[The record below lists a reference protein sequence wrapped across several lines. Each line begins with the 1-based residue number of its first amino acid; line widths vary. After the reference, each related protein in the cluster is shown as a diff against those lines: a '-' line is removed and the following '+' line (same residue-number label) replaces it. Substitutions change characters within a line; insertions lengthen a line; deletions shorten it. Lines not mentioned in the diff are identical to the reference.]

1 MSCGRV
7 YVSPL
12 RIIGSRIS
20 QIASRSLSVAGWMAK
35 QASLLKSDEF
45 FKFGFGEDGYTEF
58 FGFVVFGARV
68 RADDDVVGFFAD
80 GAAELVAVLL
90 DKFAGF
96 FAAAVF
102 EGAGE
107 DEGFPGEFLALDFA
121 FLGGLADS
129 PRLPLFYQPAGVR
142 VPQEIDHCFAVLL
155 GFLRRLFPN

>member
-1 MSCGRV
+1 
-7 YVSPL
+7 
-12 RIIGSRIS
+12 
-20 QIASRSLSVAGWMAK
+20 MAK

-80 GAAELVAVLL
+80 GAAELAAVLL

-121 FLGGLADS
+121 FLGGWAGSGGVQLFDQLAVGGLAEEFDD
-129 PRLPLFYQPAGVR
+129 G
-142 VPQEIDHCFAVLL
+142 FAVLRASL
-155 GFLRRLFPN
+155 GVFFQIVGLGVRQGRGSGKSRRGRP

>member
-35 QASLLKSDEF
+35 QASLIKSDEF

-80 GAAELVAVLL
+80 GAAELAAVLL
-90 DKFAGF
+90 DEFACF
-96 FAAAVF
+96 FTATVF
-102 EGAGE
+102 EGSGK
-107 DEGFPGEFLALDFA
+107 DEGFSGEFLALDFA
-121 FLGGLADS
+121 FLGGWAGSRGVQLFG
-129 PRLPLFYQPAGVR
+129 RLSGCGLPE
-142 VPQEIDHCFAVLL
+142 EIGDDF
-155 GFLRRLFPN
+155 G

>member
-1 MSCGRV
+1 MSRGRV
-7 YVSPL
+7 YVSPP
-12 RIIGSRIS
+12 RIMGSRIS
-20 QIASRSLSVAGWMAK
+20 QIVSRSLSVAGWMAK

-68 RADDDVVGFFAD
+68 RADYDVVGFFAD
-80 GAAELVAVLL
+80 GAAELAAVLL

-96 FAAAVF
+96 FAAAAL

-121 FLGGLADS
+121 FLGGLGGS
-129 PRLPLFYQPAGVR
+129 PGFQPFFYL
-142 VPQEIDHCFAVLL
+142 AVGGLSG
-155 GFLRRLFPN
+155 GFGECLRG